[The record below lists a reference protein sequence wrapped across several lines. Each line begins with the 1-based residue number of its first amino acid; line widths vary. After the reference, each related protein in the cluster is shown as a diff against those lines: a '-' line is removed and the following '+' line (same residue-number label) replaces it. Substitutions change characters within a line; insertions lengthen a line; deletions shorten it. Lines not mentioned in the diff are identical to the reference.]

1 MSARRLL
8 IAAVVL
14 AVAGAGSLAF
24 ALVPAGP
31 VRVAAGAAPPPTG
44 RAPLGR
50 ALPLTLDAPAI
61 GVHAAVRTLGLNP
74 DGTVEVPPLGSP
86 DAGWYSGSPTPG
98 EPGPAVLLGH
108 IDSARSGPG
117 VFFALRTLAAGDA
130 VAVTRADG
138 SVAEFRVDR
147 IGEYPKT
154 AFPTA
159 EVYGDLDRPGLRL
172 ITCGGA
178 FDPAA
183 RSYADNVIVY
193 ASAASEQVG

>member
-86 DAGWYSGSPTPG
+86 VRSHARRALLTLRAA
-98 EPGPAVLLGH
+98 PADLTSEGT
-108 IDSARSGPG
+108 
-117 VFFALRTLAAGDA
+117 LR
-130 VAVTRADG
+130 
-138 SVAEFRVDR
+138 
-147 IGEYPKT
+147 
-154 AFPTA
+154 
-159 EVYGDLDRPGLRL
+159 
-172 ITCGGA
+172 
-178 FDPAA
+178 
-183 RSYADNVIVY
+183 
-193 ASAASEQVG
+193 